1 MKPSCQTLLGLLFS
15 PPHLFPEAQGLVDAA
30 EPESGAPG
38 PRGPG
43 RSGAPGRRCCH
54 LMALTGQIS
63 KLIPC
68 PATLQRACLRLL
80 PRPSLSPAS
89 APPGRQGSGEEEA
102 GADVFSGPPSSCPSS
117 QIISKAAPSLNS
129 MKILLSPREV
139 KQMALPGVGP
149 CWKFFILSC
158 SPPSSTADVKEP

>member
-63 KLIPC
+63 KLIPSC
-68 PATLQRACLRLL
+68 DPAEGLPAAPSTAQPQPLL
-80 PRPSLSPAS
+80 
-89 APPGRQGSGEEEA
+89 GSRVRGEEEA
-102 GADVFSGPPSSCPSS
+102 GADVFSGPPSSCPSP